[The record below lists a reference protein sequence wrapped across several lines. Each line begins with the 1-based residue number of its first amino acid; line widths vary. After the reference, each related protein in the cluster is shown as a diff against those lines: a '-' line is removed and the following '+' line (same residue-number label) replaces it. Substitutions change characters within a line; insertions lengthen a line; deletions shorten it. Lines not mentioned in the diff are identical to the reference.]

1 MNHVAAPAPASAP
14 TAPALVTGATALP
27 DLCAKSFAYTL
38 WLVQAPAAQTLDVRT
53 IHQRYDELL
62 REFDAEGRRAGYEVA
77 QVRLAMFALVAFI
90 DESMLTSKHAAKTAW
105 SDQPLQLTY
114 FNENS
119 AGEEFYVRLE
129 AARRGESAR
138 DVDVQEVFYLCL
150 SLGFHGRYAG
160 SSRAEKQ
167 RRSLMEQLG
176 AEIRSRRGAAATS
189 LSPNGLRAA
198 SEHTGEH
205 LRPVWGVPLVVGAL
219 LVVLLVVWNV
229 LLSKAAGVAAAAF
242 P

>member
-1 MNHVAAPAPASAP
+1 VNAVAATVPVAIP
-14 TAPALVTGATALP
+14 VTTGIGATALP
-27 DLCAKSFAYTL
+27 DLCAKCFAYTL
-38 WLVQAPAAQTLDVRT
+38 WLVQAPAAQALDVRT

-62 REFDAEGRRAGYEVA
+62 REFDAEGRRAGYEVG

-90 DESMLTSKHAAKTAW
+90 DELMLTSRHPAKAGW

-138 DVDVQEVFYLCL
+138 DVDVQEAFYLCL

-167 RRSLMEQLG
+167 RRSLMEQL
-176 AEIRSRRGAAATS
+176 ASEIRSRRGAAAAS
-189 LSPNGLRAA
+189 LSPHGLRAA
-198 SEHTGEH
+198 SEHAGGR
-205 LRPVWGVPLVVGAL
+205 LRSVWGVPLVVGTL
-219 LVVLLVVWNV
+219 LLVLLVVWNV
-229 LLSKAAGVAAAAF
+229 LLSKAASTAAAAF

>member
-1 MNHVAAPAPASAP
+1 MTAAAAVAPVS
-14 TAPALVTGATALP
+14 TGVGATALP
-27 DLCAKSFAYTL
+27 DLCAKCFAYTL
-38 WLVQAPAAQTLDVRT
+38 WLVQAPAAQGLDVRS

-90 DESMLTSKHAAKTAW
+90 DELVLTSAHAVKKTW

-129 AARRGESAR
+129 AARRGESTR
-138 DVDVQEVFYLCL
+138 DVDVQEAFYLCL

-167 RRSLMEQLG
+167 RRSLMEQLA
-176 AEIRSRRGAAATS
+176 AEIRSRRGATAAS
-189 LSPNGLRAA
+189 LSPPWPHAIRAA
-198 SEHTGEH
+198 SEHLGE
-205 LRPVWGVPLVVGAL
+205 RVRSVWAIPLMVGACL
-219 LVVLLVVWNV
+219 LILLVVWNV
-229 LLSKAAGVAAAAF
+229 LLYQAAATAAAAF

>member
-1 MNHVAAPAPASAP
+1 MNAVVSPPIGVAG
-14 TAPALVTGATALP
+14 VGATALP
-27 DLCAKSFAYTL
+27 DLCAKCFAYTL
-38 WLVQAPAAQTLDVRT
+38 WLVQAPAAQALDVRT

-90 DESMLTSKHAAKTAW
+90 DELVLTSNHPVKKSW

-119 AGEEFYVRLE
+119 AGEEFYNRLDAVRKASGPQTADVLE
-129 AARRGESAR
+129 S
-138 DVDVQEVFYLCL
+138 FYLCL

-167 RRSLMEQLG
+167 RRSLMEQLA
-176 AEIRSRRGAAATS
+176 AEIRSRRGAAAAS
-189 LSPNGLRAA
+189 LSPHAIRAVGGHA
-198 SEHTGEH
+198 GDQ
-205 LRPVWGVPLVVGAL
+205 LRPVWGVPLVIGGL
-219 LVVLLVVWNV
+219 LIVLLVIWNV
-229 LLSKAAGVAAAAF
+229 LLYQAAATAAAAF

>member
-1 MNHVAAPAPASAP
+1 MNAAPAVAAA
-14 TAPALVTGATALP
+14 APATGATALP
-27 DLCAKSFAYTL
+27 DLCAKCFAYTL
-38 WLVQAPAAQTLDVRT
+38 WLVQAPSAQSLDVRSV
-53 IHQRYDELL
+53 HQRYDELL
-62 REFDAEGRRAGYEVA
+62 REFDADGRRAGYEVA

-90 DESMLTSKHAAKTAW
+90 DELVLTSTHPVKKTW

-138 DVDVQEVFYLCL
+138 DVDVQEAFYLCL

-167 RRSLMEQLG
+167 RRSLMEQLA
-176 AEIRSRRGAAATS
+176 AEIRSRRGAAAAS
-189 LSPNGLRAA
+189 LSPHA
-198 SEHTGEH
+198 
-205 LRPVWGVPLVVGAL
+205 LRPLGDHPGDQLRHVWGVPLVIGAV
-219 LVVLLVVWNV
+219 LVVLLVVWNI
-229 LLSKAAGVAAAAF
+229 LLYQAAATAAASF

>member
-1 MNHVAAPAPASAP
+1 MNAAVPVAAAVSG
-14 TAPALVTGATALP
+14 VGATALP
-27 DLCAKSFAYTL
+27 DLCAKAFAYTL
-38 WLVQAPAAQTLDVRT
+38 WLVQAPAAQTVDVRT

-62 REFDAEGRRAGYEVA
+62 REFDADGRRAGYEVT

-90 DESMLTSKHAAKTAW
+90 DELMLTSKHPAKAGW

-129 AARRGESAR
+129 AARRGDSAR

-167 RRSLMEQLG
+167 RRSLMEQL
-176 AEIRSRRGAAATS
+176 AADIRSRRGPGGAT
-189 LSPNGLRAA
+189 LSPHGIRAVA
-198 SEHTGEH
+198 TGGGER
-205 LRPVWGVPLVVGAL
+205 LRPVWALPITVAAAL
-219 LVVLLVVWNV
+219 LVLLIVWNV
-229 LLSKAAGVAAAAF
+229 LLYQAATTAAAAF

>member
-1 MNHVAAPAPASAP
+1 MNAAAPVAAVSMG
-14 TAPALVTGATALP
+14 VGATALP
-27 DLCAKSFAYTL
+27 DLCAKCFAYTL
-38 WLVQAPAAQTLDVRT
+38 WLVQAPAAQTLDIRT

-62 REFDAEGRRAGYEVA
+62 REFDADGRRAGYEVA
-77 QVRLAMFALVAFI
+77 HVRLAMFALVAFI
-90 DESMLTSKHAAKTAW
+90 DELLLTSSHPVKKTW

-138 DVDVQEVFYLCL
+138 DVDVQEAFYLCL

-167 RRSLMEQLG
+167 RRSLMEQLAG
-176 AEIRSRRGAAATS
+176 EIRSRRGAAASS
-189 LSPNGLRAA
+189 LSPHAIRAA
-198 SEHTGEH
+198 SETTGDR
-205 LRPVWGVPLVVGAL
+205 LRSVWGVPIAVGVVL
-219 LVVLLVVWNV
+219 LILLVVWNV
-229 LLSKAAGVAAAAF
+229 LLSQAAATGVAAF
-242 P
+242 H

>member
-1 MNHVAAPAPASAP
+1 MNVAAAASAP
-14 TAPALVTGATALP
+14 VPAAVITGAAATALP
-27 DLCAKSFAYTL
+27 DLCAKCFAYTL
-38 WLVQAPAAQTLDVRT
+38 WLVQAPAAQSLDVRAV
-53 IHQRYDELL
+53 HQRYDELL
-62 REFDAEGRRAGYEVA
+62 REFDAEGRRAGYEVG

-90 DESMLTSKHAAKTAW
+90 DELVLTSKHPAKTAW

-138 DVDVQEVFYLCL
+138 DVDVQEAFYLCL

-176 AEIRSRRGAAATS
+176 AEIRARRGATATS

-198 SEHTGEH
+198 SEQAGDR
-205 LRPVWGVPLVVGAL
+205 LRPVWGVPLLVAAVL
-219 LVVLLVVWNV
+219 LVLLVVWNV
-229 LLSKAAGVAAAAF
+229 LLSQAAGIAVAAF

>member
-1 MNHVAAPAPASAP
+1 MNVAAPVAPSAASVS
-14 TAPALVTGATALP
+14 LGVGATALP
-27 DLCAKSFAYTL
+27 DLCAKCFAYTL
-38 WLVQAPAAQTLDVRT
+38 WLVQAPAAQSLDVRT

-62 REFDAEGRRAGYEVA
+62 REFDAEGRRAGYEVT

-90 DESMLTSKHAAKTAW
+90 DELVLTSAHLVKKTW

-138 DVDVQEVFYLCL
+138 DVDVQEAFFLCL

-167 RRSLMEQLG
+167 RRSLMEQLAG
-176 AEIRSRRGAAATS
+176 EIRSRRGATASS
-189 LSPNGLRAA
+189 LSPHAIRVV
-198 SEHTGEH
+198 SEQLGER
-205 LRPVWGVPLVVGAL
+205 LRPVWGVPLVIGAL
-219 LVVLLVVWNV
+219 LLILLVIWNV
-229 LLSKAAGVAAAAF
+229 LLYQAAATAAATF

>member
-1 MNHVAAPAPASAP
+1 MNAAVPVAAA
-14 TAPALVTGATALP
+14 VTVGIGATALP
-27 DLCAKSFAYTL
+27 DLCAKCFAYTL
-38 WLVQAPAAQTLDVRT
+38 WLVQAPAAQSLDVRT
-53 IHQRYDELL
+53 VHQRYDELL
-62 REFDAEGRRAGYEVA
+62 REFDADGRRAGYEVA

-90 DESMLTSKHAAKTAW
+90 DEVVLTSAHPVKKTW

-138 DVDVQEVFYLCL
+138 DVDVQEAFYLCL

-167 RRSLMEQLG
+167 RRSLMEQLA
-176 AEIRSRRGAAATS
+176 AEIRSRRGAAAAS
-189 LSPNGLRAA
+189 LSPHGIRVASEQLTPQLRA
-198 SEHTGEH
+198 
-205 LRPVWGVPLVVGAL
+205 VWGVPLAVGML
-219 LVVLLVVWNV
+219 LLVLLVVWNV
-229 LLSKAAGVAAAAF
+229 LLTQAAATAAAAF

>member
-1 MNHVAAPAPASAP
+1 MTAAAAVAPVSAG
-14 TAPALVTGATALP
+14 VGATALP
-27 DLCAKSFAYTL
+27 DLCAKCFAYTL
-38 WLVQAPAAQTLDVRT
+38 WLVQAPAAQALDVRT

-90 DESMLTSKHAAKTAW
+90 DELVLTSNHPVKKSW

-138 DVDVQEVFYLCL
+138 DVDVQEAFYLCL

-167 RRSLMEQLG
+167 RRSLMEQLA
-176 AEIRSRRGAAATS
+176 AEIRSRRGVVAAS
-189 LSPNGLRAA
+189 LSPHAIRAV
-198 SEHTGEH
+198 SEHAGDQ
-205 LRPVWGVPLVVGAL
+205 LRPVWSVPLVIGGL
-219 LVVLLVVWNV
+219 LIVLLVVWNI
-229 LLSKAAGVAAAAF
+229 LLYQAAATAAAAF

>member
-1 MNHVAAPAPASAP
+1 MNAPAVVAN
-14 TAPALVTGATALP
+14 ALP

-38 WLVQAPAAQTLDVRT
+38 WLVQSPAAQTIDVRT
-53 IHQRYDELL
+53 VQQRYDELL

-77 QVRLAMFALVAFI
+77 QVRLAMFALVAFV
-90 DESMLTSKHAAKTAW
+90 DELVLTSKHTVRAVW

-129 AARRGESAR
+129 AARRGDQAR

-150 SLGFHGRYAG
+150 CLGFHGRYAG

-167 RRSLMEQLG
+167 RRSLMEQV
-176 AEIRSRRGAAATS
+176 ASEIRSRRGAAGAT
-189 LSPNGLRAA
+189 LSPHALQAA
-198 SEHTGEH
+198 TEVVSER
-205 LRPVWGVPLVVGAL
+205 LRPVWAVPIAVAL
-219 LVVLLVVWNV
+219 VLLVLLVLWNV
-229 LLSKAAGVAAAAF
+229 LLYQGAATAVAAF

>member
-1 MNHVAAPAPASAP
+1 MNAAVAVAAVSQG
-14 TAPALVTGATALP
+14 VGATALP
-27 DLCAKSFAYTL
+27 DLCAKCFAYTL
-38 WLVQAPAAQTLDVRT
+38 WLVQAPAAQTLDIRT
-53 IHQRYDELL
+53 VHQRYDELL
-62 REFDAEGRRAGYEVA
+62 REFDADGRRAGYEVA

-90 DESMLTSKHAAKTAW
+90 DELVLTSTHPVKKTW

-129 AARRGESAR
+129 AARRGDSAR
-138 DVDVQEVFYLCL
+138 DVDVQEAFYLCL

-167 RRSLMEQLG
+167 RRSLMEQLA
-176 AEIRSRRGAAATS
+176 AEIRSRRGAAASS
-189 LSPNGLRAA
+189 LSPHALRAA
-198 SEHTGEH
+198 SEHLSER
-205 LRPVWGVPLVVGAL
+205 LRSAWGVPLVVGAL
-219 LVVLLVVWNV
+219 LLILLVVWNV
-229 LLSKAAGVAAAAF
+229 LLYQAAATAAAVF

>member
-1 MNHVAAPAPASAP
+1 MNAVATVAAGSAP
-14 TAPALVTGATALP
+14 SNTAAKALP
-27 DLCAKSFAYTL
+27 DLCAKCFAYTL
-38 WLVQAPAAQTLDVRT
+38 WLVQAPAALALDART
-53 IHQRYDELL
+53 VYQRYDELL
-62 REFDAEGRRAGYEVA
+62 REFDGDGRRAGYEVA

-90 DESMLTSKHAAKTAW
+90 DELLLTSTHPVKATW

-138 DVDVQEVFYLCL
+138 DVDVQEAFYLCL

-167 RRSLMEQLG
+167 RRSLMQQL
-176 AEIRSRRGAAATS
+176 AADIRSRRGASAAS
-189 LSPNGLRAA
+189 LSPHGVRAVA
-198 SEHTGEH
+198 EGHAER
-205 LRPVWGVPLVVGAL
+205 LRPVWAVPIAVGTI
-219 LVVLLVVWNV
+219 LVVLLIVWNV
-229 LLSKAAGVAAAAF
+229 LLHQHALTAAAAF

>member
-1 MNHVAAPAPASAP
+1 MNAAAVSAPAPVASGI
-14 TAPALVTGATALP
+14 GATALP
-27 DLCAKSFAYTL
+27 DLCAKCFAYTL
-38 WLVQAPAAQTLDVRT
+38 WLVQAPAAQALDVRT

-62 REFDAEGRRAGYEVA
+62 REFDAEGRRAGYEVG

-90 DESMLTSKHAAKTAW
+90 DELVLTSKHPARAAW

-129 AARRGESAR
+129 AARRGESVR
-138 DVDVQEVFYLCL
+138 DVDVQEAFYLCL

-167 RRSLMEQLG
+167 RRSLMEQV
-176 AEIRSRRGAAATS
+176 ASEIRSRRGAAAAL
-189 LSPNGLRAA
+189 LSPHGLRSANDSGGA
-198 SEHTGEH
+198 R
-205 LRPVWGVPLVVGAL
+205 LRPVWGVPLAVGAVL
-219 LVVLLVVWNV
+219 LVLLVVWNV
-229 LLSKAAGVAAAAF
+229 LLAQAAQTAAAAF